1 MRDDRA
7 AKIDG
12 CPHDFDKPTGQC
24 RQCGAHYTT
33 IIERYRTK
41 GLAALLA
48 AEAALAYVADAQRQL
63 AYVGNAQR
71 HVGNAQRQLADVQA
85 LVARVITPP

>member
-1 MRDDRA
+1 MRDDHV

-12 CPHDFDKPTGQC
+12 CPHDFDERTGHC

-41 GLAALLA
+41 ALTALLA
-48 AEAALAYVADAQRQL
+48 AEAALAYVADAQRGL
-63 AYVGNAQR
+63 AYVADAQR
-71 HVGNAQRQLADVQA
+71 GLADVQA
-85 LVARVITPP
+85 VVARLMTPP

>member
-12 CPHDFDKPTGQC
+12 CPHEFDEPTGQC

-41 GLAALLA
+41 ALTALLA
-48 AEAALAYVADAQRQL
+48 AEAALAYVA
-63 AYVGNAQR
+63 NAQR
-71 HVGNAQRQLADVQA
+71 ELGDVQA
-85 LVARVITPP
+85 LVVRLLTPP